1 MKHHLTTYSHI
12 VLRKRYKDVT
22 FSVMYETI
30 NGGLVEKF
38 NEGTQSKTEK
48 YKNIEALKILA
59 DNGRKYRLLPVIQDR
74 QKNPDAFNLINL
86 RYVDIKVAE
95 STNGKNAIQSAL
107 KEANS
112 QNVSEVIIYFTKKLE
127 SNREAFNM
135 LKATFRQKRAKNIEI
150 IIFIMPDKRVLQVDT
165 KRFK

>member
-12 VLRKRYKDVT
+12 VLRKRYKNVT

-38 NEGTQSKTEK
+38 NEGTQGKTEK

>member
-95 STNGKNAIQSAL
+95 STNEKNAIQSAL